1 MAWIEVKAHHVGTF
15 GGMYP
20 MDPAGD
26 PTRWVN
32 MDHVFSILFE
42 GEKGGPVIAKLE
54 TERSGTFFVRDL
66 YSIEVVRDYLLN
78 EKALRERRPD
88 R

>member
-1 MAWIEVKAHHVGTF
+1 MTWIEVKAHHVGTF
-15 GGMYP
+15 GGVYP
-20 MDPAGD
+20 MDPTGD
-26 PTRWVN
+26 ATRWIN
-32 MDHVFSILFE
+32 MDRVLSILFE

-66 YSIEVVRDYLLN
+66 YSIEVVRDYLYG
-78 EKALRERRPD
+78 EKTRHERQSD

>member
-1 MAWIEVKAHHVGTF
+1 MTWIEVKAYHVGTF
-15 GGMYP
+15 GGVYP

-32 MDHVFSILFE
+32 MDRVFSILFE
-42 GEKGGPVIAKLE
+42 EEKGGPIMAKLE
-54 TERSGTFFVRDL
+54 TERSGTFLVRDL
-66 YSIEVVRDYLLN
+66 YSIEVVRDYLQT
-78 EKALRERRPD
+78 ERTRRLRQED